1 MFLWFF
7 FSVFHWK
14 EGRRIAKAVK
24 EVFLVLGAGNES
36 QLSIVKNN
44 FISTLAS
51 LFMEIIYLENESRK
65 VATRIDNKQFN

>member
-1 MFLWFF
+1 M
-7 FSVFHWK
+7 
-14 EGRRIAKAVK
+14 
-24 EVFLVLGAGNES
+24 LGAGNES